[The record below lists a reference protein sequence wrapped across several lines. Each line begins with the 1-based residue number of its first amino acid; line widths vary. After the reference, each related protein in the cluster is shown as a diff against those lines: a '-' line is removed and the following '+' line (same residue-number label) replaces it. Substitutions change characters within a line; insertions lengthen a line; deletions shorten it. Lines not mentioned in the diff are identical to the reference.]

1 MVERAKKPH
10 WVRKGIKQ
18 MAYFANG
25 SEGSYFEQE
34 CARCRFG
41 EGPCPIAE
49 VQSLYNYD
57 AVNNEVA
64 TKVLDMLVSDDGAC
78 SMLHRFPVLRK
89 ASGAEKEIIPSCDT
103 CRIRR
108 DICPHYCGSDGCK
121 SIYVS

>member
-1 MVERAKKPH
+1 
-10 WVRKGIKQ
+10 

-41 EGPCPIAE
+41 EGPCPIAMA
-49 VQSLYNYD
+49 QFLYNYD

-64 TKVLDMLVSDDGAC
+64 TKILGMLVADDGAC
-78 SMLHRFPVLRK
+78 SMLRRFPELRK
-89 ASGAEKEIIPSCDT
+89 ASKAEGGMLPSCDT

-108 DICPHYCGSDGCK
+108 DICPHKCGSDGCK
-121 SIYVS
+121 LIYET